1 MIYPKK
7 NNIIRRA
14 FHTYV
19 HWIIRRHFNNIN
31 FNVIDINKNKSV
43 LLIANHCGFWDG
55 FLLYWVNCKV
65 FKKNFHIMLLE
76 RTSKRVPILKYGGAF
91 SINKKSR
98 DIIESLDYAAQLL
111 NEPGN
116 LVLIFPQ
123 GKLYSN
129 FITGVEFEKGIIKII
144 KQAAG
149 KFQTIFS
156 TTFIENFEHKHPG
169 AYIYLKTADD
179 NFSTIKEL
187 QDAYQQ
193 HYTASHQQQTQ
204 IVI

>member
-1 MIYPKK
+1 
-7 NNIIRRA
+7 
-14 FHTYV
+14 
-19 HWIIRRHFNNIN
+19 
-31 FNVIDINKNKSV
+31 
-43 LLIANHCGFWDG
+43 
-55 FLLYWVNCKV
+55 
-65 FKKNFHIMLLE
+65 MLLE
-76 RTSKRVPILKYGGAF
+76 RTSKRVSILKYGGAF
-91 SINKKSR
+91 SINKKSKEA
-98 DIIESLDYAAQLL
+98 IESLDYAAQLL

-129 FITGVEFEKGIIKII
+129 FITGVAFEKGIMKII

-156 TTFIENFEHKHPG
+156 TTFIENFEHKHPV

-179 NFSTIKEL
+179 NFSTINEL